1 MRGDIL
7 FLSTNL
13 YDPYLPLRKY
23 WLSRYFSENGFR
35 VIFVEFPHTYFAYIK
50 KGFGIKK
57 GKRLEKLSD
66 SLFILKSFPILPFF
80 KKYSIINKFDN
91 IIFYGKVKE
100 ILKEINFD
108 PIIVWTY
115 PPFFPEALKYFN
127 SKIVYDCVDD
137 YSSLPGLIN
146 STYVLELEKR
156 TVEIA
161 DKIVS
166 TDNTRLVERIR
177 TFGKEPTVISNGV
190 DYELFSGFLNKKDVL
205 DIKKRIIYVGNVSY
219 WFDLELIKKISDSF
233 KDYEI
238 TIIGFASKEAL
249 KVFQK
254 IPNLVFA
261 GKLKQEQLVP
271 ILTESSVAI
280 IPFKINDLTKATDP
294 LKVYE
299 YLAAG
304 VPVVSTPV
312 GSIDRLPILIGNTQ
326 EEFIEKIKV
335 AINTDSFQQRKARS
349 DYAKAFSWETKYRK
363 IEKILQE
370 LM

>member
-23 WLSRYFSENGFR
+23 WLSKYLSENGYR
-35 VIFVEFPHTYFAYIK
+35 VVFVEFPHTYFAYLK
-50 KGFGIKK
+50 KAYSTKK
-57 GKRLEKLSD
+57 RKKLERFSD
-66 SLFILKSFPILPFF
+66 SLFILRSFPVLPFF
-80 KKYSIINKFDN
+80 KKYPIINKFDN
-91 IIFYGKVKE
+91 IIIYRRIKE
-100 ILKEINFD
+100 ILKEINFN
-108 PIIVWTY
+108 PILVWAY
-115 PPFFPEALKYFN
+115 PPFFPEALKCFN

-146 STYVLELEKR
+146 SAYVLKLEQR

-161 DKIVS
+161 DRIIS
-166 TDNTRLVERIR
+166 TDNTRLVERIKA
-177 TFGKEPTVISNGV
+177 FGKEPVIVSNGV
-190 DYELFSGFLNKKDVL
+190 DYKLFSGFLNKKEAL
-205 DIKKRIIYVGNVSY
+205 DIKKRIIYIGNVSY
-219 WFDLELIKKISDSF
+219 WFDLELIRKVADSF

-249 KVFQK
+249 KIFQK
-254 IPNLVFA
+254 IPNLAFV
-261 GKLKQEQLVP
+261 GKLKQEQIVP

-280 IPFKINDLTKATDP
+280 IPFKVNDLTKSTDP

-335 AINTDSFQQRKARS
+335 AINTDSMQKRKARS
-349 DYAKAFSWETKYRK
+349 DYAKAFSWENKYKK
-363 IEKILQE
+363 IEEILQE